1 MSKESFEYGGY
12 HFIPKRTLT
21 VEENDFCKIS
31 RKLYR
36 NEELGFYK
44 KGYVCDGKISY
55 SHEGFYE
62 ASTDKGCDLFRCVE
76 NGRLYIPCE
85 NELFLY
91 VERPKKRF
99 SVTITETLEMK
110 VEVEAENQADAEA
123 FVSEKWYN
131 SEYILD
137 ADHFKGVTFTAEKIL
152 RNREENE
159 R

>member
-1 MSKESFEYGGY
+1 M
-12 HFIPKRTLT
+12 
-21 VEENDFCKIS
+21 
-31 RKLYR
+31 
-36 NEELGFYK
+36 
-44 KGYVCDGKISY
+44 
-55 SHEGFYE
+55 
-62 ASTDKGCDLFRCVE
+62 
-76 NGRLYIPCE
+76 YIPCE

-137 ADHFKGVTFTAEKIL
+137 AEHFKGVTFTAEKIL
-152 RNREENE
+152 RNREEHE